1 MTTTEST
8 EMTATS
14 MKELAYRMVDG
25 LEVTLFWQPAS
36 DDVVVCVCDQK
47 YGAYFEI
54 RPPQDCALDA
64 FYHPY
69 SYASWNEVGYEDER
83 LAV

>member
-1 MTTTEST
+1 MTDS
-8 EMTATS
+8 S
-14 MKELAYRMVDG
+14 KRELAYRMIDG
-25 LEVTLFWQPAS
+25 LEVTLLWQPVS
-36 DDVVVCVCDQK
+36 DDVIVCVCDQK

-69 SYASWNEVGYEDER
+69 TYTSWNEVGYQDER